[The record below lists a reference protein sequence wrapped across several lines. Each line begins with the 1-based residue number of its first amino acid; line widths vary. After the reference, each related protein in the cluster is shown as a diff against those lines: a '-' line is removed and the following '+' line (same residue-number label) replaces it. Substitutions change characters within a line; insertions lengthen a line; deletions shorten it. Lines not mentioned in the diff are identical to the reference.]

1 MLLLL
6 AWPLLAWSSP
16 LPEKPP
22 IGHPLGPSP
31 EFGGFK
37 PLPVGR
43 GVGPSSGYGSPPP
56 APTYGAPVPKS
67 YGGGPTKT
75 IYVNV
80 PPYKAGPPPPP
91 VAAGPPRKHYKIVF
105 IRAPPPPPQAQ
116 AILPPR
122 TEQKTLIYVLHQ
134 RPNDQQQ
141 VVEVPHV
148 PHDPEVYFVEYDS
161 PPTAQDLQQLS
172 AGNLDGF
179 TVTSQQGGGYG
190 GGGAGLGLGAGLQV
204 SAAHGDDL
212 YKRSVATETSEA
224 AAATADSGGV
234 EPLIITS

>member
-1 MLLLL
+1 MLLL

-16 LPEKPP
+16 LPEKP
-22 IGHPLGPSP
+22 LGPP
-31 EFGGFK
+31 LEHGGFT
-37 PLPVGR
+37 PVSGAR
-43 GVGPSSGYGSPPP
+43 GAGPASGYIAPAPPVYTPPITDYSAPPP
-56 APTYGAPVPKS
+56 GD

-80 PPYKAGPPPPP
+80 PPHKPHPAPPP

-134 RPNDQQQ
+134 RPEDQQQ

-148 PHDPEVYFVEYDS
+148 PHDPEVYFVEYDT
-161 PPTAQDLQQLS
+161 PPTAHELQQLS
-172 AGNLDGF
+172 SGNLDGF
-179 TVTSQQGGGYG
+179 SVTQQGGGYG
-190 GGGAGLGLGAGLQV
+190 GGGVGGVGLSVGSGLRVGG
-204 SAAHGDDL
+204 GDDL
-212 YKRSVATETSEA
+212 YKRSVGKEAETKA
-224 AAATADSGGV
+224 VAGDAGFK
-234 EPLIITS
+234 PITT